1 MAESLDQI
9 NMGDMLKLGA
19 MKLLGPS
26 KADIQEEE
34 QKDANKSIAF
44 DKLHGDDMMGG
55 LTGIMQDIGEDNFNS
70 SGIFRNREAIQ
81 AAGIDVD
88 VEKIGKNA
96 SAGEIGA
103 EQGRILKLL
112 QQQIDMYKMQEQ
124 TGIVAP
130 TGTSNAFAST
140 PMPSIAGPILPGTVT
155 GSATTEPQA
164 TPTTP
169 KSNALES
176 DMAGMS
182 NTELME
188 KLVSLQTENNR
199 LLAKNVGAT
208 KDLNT

>member
-1 MAESLDQI
+1 L
-9 NMGDMLKLGA
+9 
-19 MKLLGPS
+19 
-26 KADIQEEE
+26 
-34 QKDANKSIAF
+34 
-44 DKLHGDDMMGG
+44 
-55 LTGIMQDIGEDNFNS
+55 QDIGEDNFNS

-112 QQQIDMYKMQEQ
+112 QQQIDMFKMQEQ

-140 PMPSIAGPILPGTVT
+140 PMPGIDGPVLPATAT
-155 GSATTEPQA
+155 ASATTDTQA

-169 KSNALES
+169 KAKDVES
-176 DMAGMS
+176 SMAGMS